1 MYILLVFD
9 DAVVY
14 IPFTIHI
21 CTHTHYTHELKR
33 LSHWENV
40 TSKATTTVLHNSPL
54 LPFLPYLP
62 VLLSGIEE
70 LSKNKGNCQSIGF
83 NNFLF
88 LQMSESAI
96 WSIGKCHREEE
107 CVYLPT
113 LNSCLSSSSSFVRPL
128 DHGGDIH
135 ASKTFTILQIIVKGF
150 NCIPKDLM

>member
-96 WSIGKCHREEE
+96 WSIGKCHRGGM
-107 CVYLPT
+107 CLPT
-113 LNSCLSSSSSFVRPL
+113 YSELLSLFFFIFCVSTRPWRRHSC
-128 DHGGDIH
+128 
-135 ASKTFTILQIIVKGF
+135 
-150 NCIPKDLM
+150 